1 MLSKEEFLKEYI
13 YRFDESFPY
22 RLLSRMKED
31 CKYFLGNGN
40 RFVGHLWA
48 GEGAETHIQY
58 MKYIWEYLP
67 EKPEWLTM
75 EEIEKFAE
83 QMIEKE

>member
-1 MLSKEEFLKEYI
+1 MLSKEEFLKKFI
-13 YRFDESFPY
+13 LSSDESYPY
-22 RLLSRMKED
+22 MLLDRMRSD
-31 CKYFLGNGN
+31 CEYFLGNGN
-40 RFVGHLWA
+40 RHPKHLWA
-48 GEGAETHIQY
+48 TEGAEAHIQY

-83 QMIEKE
+83 LMI